1 MYSSNTS
8 STTHRYKYNPIR
20 KPRKPYKSQG
30 YQSLFKKP
38 CSIQGCPNLAY
49 KKGLCKLHT
58 EQGLNA
64 LVGENKQNNRITNLN
79 SPRNDSNHYPTNH
92 IPNPSEPHRGAT
104 RSEEGYMRPE
114 QCDKEQLRPSGYVT
128 HKEYTGQYTRP
139 RDYFGEG
146 KRHTIRPKKHFGQGK
161 IIEQDSSSDAN
172 RPSANDR
179 GYTYQWHKERKK
191 FLAENPWCSECLK
204 QGIYTPATE
213 VDHVIPHKGNQELF
227 WDRNN
232 WDSKCK
238 SCHSR
243 KTRLEDMGAWY

>member
-1 MYSSNTS
+1 MTEHNRKSNRKPNRK
-8 STTHRYKYNPIR
+8 HRYAKYKRPSH
-20 KPRKPYKSQG
+20 PYKSSG

-64 LVGENKQNNRITNLN
+64 LVGGDEQGNQDNHDNRTTHLN
-79 SPRNDSNHYPTNH
+79 HPRNDSSDYPNNHTTNS
-92 IPNPSEPHRGAT
+92 SEGYRGAT
-104 RSEEGYMRPE
+104 GSEKGYMRPE
-114 QCDKEQLRPSGYVT
+114 QYDKEQLRPSGYVT
-128 HKEYTGQYTRP
+128 HTEYTGRYTRP
-139 RDYFGEG
+139 KNY
-146 KRHTIRPKKHFGQGK
+146 FGQGK
-161 IIEQDSSSDAN
+161 IIEQDSSSDAH

-204 QGIYTPATE
+204 RGIYTPATE
-213 VDHVIPHKGNQELF
+213 VDHVKPHKGNQELF
-227 WDRNN
+227 WDRSN

-243 KTRLEDMGAWY
+243 KTRLEDMGSWY